1 MILSADDKKRPS
13 DELDDDGVDE
23 EELSDTQKSDE
34 DKYFEF
40 YDDIK
45 RTPKDDW

>member
-1 MILSADDKKRPS
+1 MSEYDKMRKS
-13 DELDDDGVDE
+13 EELDDDGVDE

-40 YDDIK
+40 YHDIK

>member
-1 MILSADDKKRPS
+1 MSEYEKMRKS
-13 DELDDDGVDE
+13 EELDDDGVDE

>member
-1 MILSADDKKRPS
+1 MSEYDKMRKS
-13 DELDDDGVDE
+13 EELDDDGVDE
-23 EELSDTQKSDE
+23 EELSGTQKSDE

>member
-1 MILSADDKKRPS
+1 MSEYDKMRKS
-13 DELDDDGVDE
+13 EELDDDGVDE

>member
-1 MILSADDKKRPS
+1 MSEYDKMRKS
-13 DELDDDGVDE
+13 EELDDDGVDE

-40 YDDIK
+40 YDVIK

>member
-1 MILSADDKKRPS
+1 MGEYDRMRKSE
-13 DELDDDGVDE
+13 ELDDDGLED
-23 EELSDTQKSDE
+23 EELSDNQKTDE
-34 DKYFEF
+34 EKYFEF